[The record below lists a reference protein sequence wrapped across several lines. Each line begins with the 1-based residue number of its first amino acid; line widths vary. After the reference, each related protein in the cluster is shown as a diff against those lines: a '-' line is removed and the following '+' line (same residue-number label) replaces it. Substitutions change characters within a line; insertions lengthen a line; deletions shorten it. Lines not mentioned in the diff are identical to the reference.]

1 MYKKEIVHPE
11 NKGKNYSTGAFSA
24 AVEADGWLYISGQAA
39 IDFSTSEFKLGDIE
53 HETRLTMHNIE
64 SLLKEAGCGWKDVVK
79 CTVHLADIND
89 FKRFNEVYASFLEGI
104 KPARTTVQSIMA
116 NGIKVEI
123 DAIAKIP
130 LQSL

>member
-1 MYKKEIVHPE
+1 MFKKEIIHPV
-11 NKGKNYSTGAFSA
+11 NRNRHSTGAFSA

-39 IDFSTSEFKLGDIE
+39 IDFTTGEFRLGDIE
-53 HETRLTMHNIE
+53 SETRLTMHNIE
-64 SLLKEAGCGWKDVVK
+64 CLLKEAGCGWKDVVK
-79 CTVHLADIND
+79 CTVHLADIHD
-89 FKRFNEVYASFLEGI
+89 FKKFNEVYASYLEGI

-130 LQSL
+130 LAS